1 MSVFLTCFNWM
12 LDNEDATHAYA
23 VVPDSPPG
31 SFAISGIN
39 SSSFPSQFEAIQA
52 LPQNQRGPAIQ
63 NFYQTQFWSIWFG
76 QLISDEVAKRVY
88 DASVN
93 MGGGTAVHLLQQAV
107 NDSSP
112 ATVLNE
118 DSQWGPKTVGAVN
131 ACDPVTLVAAF
142 KSARAFHYECIVK
155 ANPADEKYLAGW
167 LARAQK

>member
-1 MSVFLTCFNWM
+1 VADFLISYEWM
-12 LDNEDATHAYA
+12 LNNEDAAHSYA
-23 VVPDSPPG
+23 VVPDAPPG
-31 SFAISGIN
+31 AHAISGIN

-52 LPQNQRGPAIQ
+52 IPQNQRGPAVQ
-63 NFYQTQFWSIWFG
+63 NFYQTQFWSKWFQ
-76 QLISDEVAKRVY
+76 QLTSDEVAKRVF

-118 DSQWGPKTVGAVN
+118 DGLWGPKTVGAVN

-155 ANPADEKYLAGW
+155 ANPQDEKYLAGW
-167 LARAQK
+167 IARAEK